1 MKVILLRK
9 NNQGISTGGDEGFS
23 IVKNNSQAQV
33 MDRNKFLMRNENS
46 LSPIP
51 ITYNLEQEEPSTLH
65 PLST

>member
-9 NNQGISTGGDEGFS
+9 YNQGISTGGDEGFS
-23 IVKNNSQAQV
+23 IVKNNSQVQV

-46 LSPIP
+46 LSPI
-51 ITYNLEQEEPSTLH
+51 THNLEQEEPSTLH